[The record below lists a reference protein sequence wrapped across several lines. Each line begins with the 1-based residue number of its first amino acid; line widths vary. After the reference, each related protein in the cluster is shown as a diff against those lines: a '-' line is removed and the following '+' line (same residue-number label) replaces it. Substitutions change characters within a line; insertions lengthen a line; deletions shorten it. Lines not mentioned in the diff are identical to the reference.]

1 MADRTTKTR
10 YPGVYQRHRKDC
22 RRKSGCD
29 CPYRASVYVAADDKN
44 VVKRFALLRA
54 AVNWRNDAQSKVQ
67 AGTLRAPTA
76 ITIREAADELVAGMR
91 DGSVF
96 TRSGR
101 RYKPAT
107 IRGYERT
114 MRLWIN
120 PELGDRR
127 LSDVRRRDVQKFA
140 DRIAGEGLT
149 PSTVQNIVDPL
160 RVIYRRAVRRDVVVL
175 DPTEGLELRRPD
187 GKRDRI
193 ASPDEAQRLLDAIPD
208 DERAL
213 WATAVY
219 AGLRRG
225 ELRGLRWEH
234 IDLAAGRIAV
244 RRAWDDIEGDQ
255 GVKSDAGRRTIPIL
269 APLRLE
275 LVAHKLRT
283 GRDGPALV
291 FGITETH
298 PFDPSNVRRRALAAW
313 KAAELLPIGLH
324 ECRHTFASLM
334 IASGA
339 NAKVIQTV
347 MGHATISM
355 TFDRYGHLM
364 PGGLD
369 EAAAAAD
376 AYLLRADG
384 A

>member
-1 MADRTTKTR
+1 
-10 YPGVYQRHRKDC
+10 
-22 RRKSGCD
+22 
-29 CPYRASVYVAADDKN
+29 VYVAADDKN